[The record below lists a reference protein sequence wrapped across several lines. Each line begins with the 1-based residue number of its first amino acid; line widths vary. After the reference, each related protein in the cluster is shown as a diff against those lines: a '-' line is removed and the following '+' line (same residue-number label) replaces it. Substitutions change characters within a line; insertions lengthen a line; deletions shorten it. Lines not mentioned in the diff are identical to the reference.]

1 MSPSTPAA
9 TATVRSPV
17 RIGVLG
23 LGAIAQTA
31 HLPVLAKMRGV
42 TIAALCDNDA
52 AKARSL
58 AQRFGVR
65 DICTDVEELLEL
77 EGLDA
82 VVVATPNHL
91 HEVHVLSALRAKKHV
106 LCERPLGL
114 NARAVERVIA
124 AAEKAK
130 KVVMVAN
137 NHRFRHDAQA
147 LDAFVRS
154 GELGK
159 VRSVRAGAYR
169 RRVQQAA
176 WRLRRAEAGGGA
188 FLELGLPLLD
198 LAGWL
203 LDFPR
208 VERVSAAVERGRGAN
223 AVEESAIVFIECQGG
238 FTVTIDVHANYIGE
252 DQRWWFELIG
262 TQGSARLNPL
272 RLIKEIHGQPVDVS
286 PTGAQTK
293 DTAFI
298 QSYRSELAHF
308 VAAVRDE
315 APYEPPRDQVRV
327 YKLLEMIYK
336 AADDAKE
343 LRP

>member
-1 MSPSTPAA
+1 MPPTP
-9 TATVRSPV
+9 TSSL

-31 HLPVLAKMRGV
+31 HLPVLSKMRGV
-42 TIAALCDNDA
+42 QLAALCDNDA

-77 EGLDA
+77 KDLDA
-82 VVVATPNHL
+82 VVVTTPNHL
-91 HEVHVLSALRAKKHV
+91 HEVHVLSALRARKHV
-106 LCERPLGL
+106 MCERPLGIG
-114 NARAVERVIA
+114 ARAIERIIT
-124 AAEKAK
+124 AAEKAR

-137 NHRFRHDAQA
+137 NHRFRLDAQA
-147 LDAFVRS
+147 LDGFVRG

-159 VRSVRAGAYR
+159 IRSVRAGAYR
-169 RRVQQAA
+169 RRVQQAP

-208 VERVSAAVERGRGAN
+208 VERVSATMERGRGAN
-223 AVEESAIVFIECQGG
+223 AVEESAIVLIECQGG
-238 FTVTIDVHANYIGE
+238 FTVTIDVHANYVGE

-262 TQGSARLNPL
+262 TSGSARLNPL
-272 RLIKEIHGQPVDVS
+272 RLIKEIHGTPVDVS
-286 PTGAQTK
+286 PTGAQMR

-308 VAAVRDE
+308 VAVARGD
-315 APYEPPRDQVRV
+315 APYEPPRDQIRV
-327 YKLLEMIYK
+327 YKLLDMIYK

>member
-1 MSPSTPAA
+1 MPPTP
-9 TATVRSPV
+9 TSSL

-31 HLPVLAKMRGV
+31 HLPVLSKMRGV
-42 TIAALCDNDA
+42 QLAALCDNDA

-77 EGLDA
+77 KDLDA
-82 VVVATPNHL
+82 VVVTTPNHL
-91 HEVHVLSALRAKKHV
+91 HEVHVLSALRARKHV
-106 LCERPLGL
+106 MCERPLGIG
-114 NARAVERVIA
+114 ARAIERIIT

-137 NHRFRHDAQA
+137 NHRFRLDAQA
-147 LDAFVRS
+147 LDGFVRG

-159 VRSVRAGAYR
+159 IRSVRAGAYR
-169 RRVQQAA
+169 RRVQQAP

-208 VERVSAAVERGRGAN
+208 VERVSATMERGRGAN
-223 AVEESAIVFIECQGG
+223 AVEESAIVLIECQGG
-238 FTVTIDVHANYIGE
+238 FTVTIDVHANYVGE

-262 TQGSARLNPL
+262 TSGSARLNPL
-272 RLIKEIHGQPVDVS
+272 RLIKEIHGTPVDVS
-286 PTGAQTK
+286 PTGAQMR

-308 VAAVRDE
+308 VAVARGD
-315 APYEPPRDQVRV
+315 APYEPPRDQIRV
-327 YKLLEMIYK
+327 YKLLDMIYK
-336 AADDAKE
+336 VADDAKE

>member
-1 MSPSTPAA
+1 VPPTP
-9 TATVRSPV
+9 TSSL

-31 HLPVLAKMRGV
+31 HLPVLSKMRGV
-42 TIAALCDNDA
+42 QLAALCDNDA

-77 EGLDA
+77 KDLDA
-82 VVVATPNHL
+82 VVVTTPNHL
-91 HEVHVLSALRAKKHV
+91 HEVHVLSALRARKHV
-106 LCERPLGL
+106 MCERPLGIG
-114 NARAVERVIA
+114 ARAIERIIT
-124 AAEKAK
+124 AAEKAR

-137 NHRFRHDAQA
+137 NHRFRLDAQA
-147 LDAFVRS
+147 LDGFVRG

-159 VRSVRAGAYR
+159 IRSVRAGAYR
-169 RRVQQAA
+169 RRVQQAP

-208 VERVSAAVERGRGAN
+208 VERVSATMERGRGAN
-223 AVEESAIVFIECQGG
+223 AVEESAIVLIECQGG
-238 FTVTIDVHANYIGE
+238 FTVTIDVHANYVGE

-262 TQGSARLNPL
+262 TSGSARLNPL
-272 RLIKEIHGQPVDVS
+272 RLIKEIHGTPVDVS
-286 PTGAQTK
+286 PTGAQMR

-308 VAAVRDE
+308 VAVARGD
-315 APYEPPRDQVRV
+315 APYEPPRDQIRV
-327 YKLLEMIYK
+327 YKLLDMIYK

>member
-1 MSPSTPAA
+1 MSPTSSTPLR
-9 TATVRSPV
+9 V
-17 RIGVLG
+17 GVLG

-31 HLPVLAKMRGV
+31 HLPVLSKMRGV
-42 TIAALCDNDA
+42 QLAALCDNDA

-65 DICTDVEELLEL
+65 DICTDVEELLDL
-77 EGLDA
+77 PDLDA

-106 LCERPLGL
+106 MCERPLGL
-114 NARAVERVIA
+114 NARAVERVLA

-137 NHRFRHDAQA
+137 NHRFRLDAQA
-147 LDAFVRS
+147 LNGFMRS

-159 VRSVRAGAYR
+159 IRSVRAGAYR
-169 RRVQQAA
+169 RRIQQAP

-188 FLELGLPLLD
+188 FLELGLPMLD

-208 VERVSAAVERGRGAN
+208 IERVSASMERPRGAN

-238 FTVTIDVHANYIGE
+238 FTVTIDVHSNYIGE

-262 TQGSARLNPL
+262 ANGSARLNPL
-272 RLIKEIHGQPVDVS
+272 RLIKEIHGTPVDVS
-286 PTGAQTK
+286 PTGAQTR

-308 VAAVRDE
+308 VSVVRDE
-315 APYEPPRDQVRV
+315 TPYEPPVDQVRV
-327 YKLLEMIYK
+327 YKLLDMIYK

>member
-1 MSPSTPAA
+1 MPPTPSSPLRVA
-9 TATVRSPV
+9 
-17 RIGVLG
+17 VLG

-31 HLPVLAKMRGV
+31 HLPVLSKMRGAQL
-42 TIAALCDNDA
+42 AALCDNDG

-65 DICTDVEELLEL
+65 DFCTDVEELLEMKD
-77 EGLDA
+77 LDA
-82 VVVATPNHL
+82 VVVTTPNHL

-106 LCERPLGL
+106 MCERPLGIG
-114 NARAVERVIA
+114 ARAVERIIT

-130 KVVMVAN
+130 RVVMVAN
-137 NHRFRHDAQA
+137 NHRFRLDAQA
-147 LDAFVRS
+147 LDGFVRS

-169 RRVQQAA
+169 RRVQQAP

-208 VERVSAAVERGRGAN
+208 VERVSATMERGRGAN
-223 AVEESAIVFIECQGG
+223 SVEESAIVFIECQGG
-238 FTVTIDVHANYIGE
+238 FTVTIDVHSNYVGE

-262 TQGSARLNPL
+262 SAGSARLNPL
-272 RLIKEIHGQPVDVS
+272 RLNKEIHGTPVDVS

-293 DTAFI
+293 ETAFI

-308 VAAVRDE
+308 VAVAREEAV
-315 APYEPPRDQVRV
+315 YEPPRDQIRV
-327 YKLLEMIYK
+327 YKLLDMIYK

>member
-1 MSPSTPAA
+1 VPPTP
-9 TATVRSPV
+9 TSSL

-31 HLPVLAKMRGV
+31 HLPVLSKMRGV
-42 TIAALCDNDA
+42 QLAALCDNDA

-77 EGLDA
+77 KDLDA
-82 VVVATPNHL
+82 VVVTTPNHL
-91 HEVHVLSALRAKKHV
+91 HEVHVLSALRARKH
-106 LCERPLGL
+106 LMCERPLGIG
-114 NARAVERVIA
+114 ARAIERIIT

-137 NHRFRHDAQA
+137 NHRFRLDAQA
-147 LDAFVRS
+147 LDGFVRG

-159 VRSVRAGAYR
+159 IRSVRAGAYR
-169 RRVQQAA
+169 RRVQQAP

-208 VERVSAAVERGRGAN
+208 VERVSATMERGRGAN
-223 AVEESAIVFIECQGG
+223 AVEESAIVLIECQGG
-238 FTVTIDVHANYIGE
+238 FTVTIDVHANYVGE

-262 TQGSARLNPL
+262 TSGSARLNPL
-272 RLIKEIHGQPVDVS
+272 RLIKEIHGTPVDVS
-286 PTGAQTK
+286 PTGAQMR

-308 VAAVRDE
+308 VAVARGD
-315 APYEPPRDQVRV
+315 APYEPPRDQIRV
-327 YKLLEMIYK
+327 YKLLDMIYK

>member
-1 MSPSTPAA
+1 MATTPPHG
-9 TATVRSPV
+9 TPRGPL

-31 HLPVLAKMRGV
+31 HLPVLAKMRGAQ
-42 TIAALCDNDA
+42 IAALCDNDG

-65 DICTDVEELLEL
+65 DVCTDVEELLEIPD
-77 EGLDA
+77 LDA
-82 VVVATPNHL
+82 VIVATPNHL

-106 LCERPLGL
+106 MCERPLGL
-114 NARAVERVIA
+114 NARAVERILA
-124 AAEKAK
+124 ASEKAK
-130 KVVMVAN
+130 RIVMVAN
-137 NHRFRHDAQA
+137 NHRFRLDAQA

-169 RRVQQAA
+169 RRVQQAP
-176 WRLRRAEAGGGA
+176 WRLRRGESGGGA

-208 VERVSAAVERGRGAN
+208 VERVSASVERAKGAN
-223 AVEESAIVFIECQGG
+223 SVEDSAIAFIECQGG

-252 DQRWWFELIG
+252 DQRWWFELVG
-262 TQGSARLNPL
+262 TKGSARLHPL
-272 RLIKEIHGQPVDVS
+272 RLIKEIHGVPVDVS
-286 PTGAQTK
+286 PSGAQAR

-308 VAAVRDE
+308 VSVVREDT
-315 APYEPPRDQVRV
+315 PYEPPRDQVRV
-327 YKLLEMIYK
+327 YKLLELIYK

>member
-1 MSPSTPAA
+1 VPPTP
-9 TATVRSPV
+9 TSSL

-31 HLPVLAKMRGV
+31 HLPVLSKMRGV
-42 TIAALCDNDA
+42 QLAALCDNDA

-77 EGLDA
+77 KDIDA
-82 VVVATPNHL
+82 VVVTTPNHL
-91 HEVHVLSALRAKKHV
+91 HEVHVLSALRARKHV
-106 LCERPLGL
+106 MCERPLGIG
-114 NARAVERVIA
+114 ARAIERIIT

-137 NHRFRHDAQA
+137 NHRFRLDAQA
-147 LDAFVRS
+147 LDGFVRG

-159 VRSVRAGAYR
+159 IRSVRAGAYR
-169 RRVQQAA
+169 RRVQQAP

-208 VERVSAAVERGRGAN
+208 VERVSATMERGRGAN
-223 AVEESAIVFIECQGG
+223 AVEESAIVLIECQGG
-238 FTVTIDVHANYIGE
+238 FTVTIDVHANYVGE

-262 TQGSARLNPL
+262 TSGSARLNPL
-272 RLIKEIHGQPVDVS
+272 RLIKEIHGTPVDVS
-286 PTGAQTK
+286 PTGAQMR

-308 VAAVRDE
+308 VAVARGD
-315 APYEPPRDQVRV
+315 APYEPPRDQIRV
-327 YKLLEMIYK
+327 YKLLDMIYK

>member
-1 MSPSTPAA
+1 VPPTP
-9 TATVRSPV
+9 TSSL

-31 HLPVLAKMRGV
+31 HLPVLSKMRGV
-42 TIAALCDNDA
+42 QLAALCDNDA

-77 EGLDA
+77 KDLDA
-82 VVVATPNHL
+82 VVVTTPNHL
-91 HEVHVLSALRAKKHV
+91 HEVHVLSALRARKHV
-106 LCERPLGL
+106 MCERPLGIG
-114 NARAVERVIA
+114 ARAIERIIT

-137 NHRFRHDAQA
+137 NHRFRLDAQA
-147 LDAFVRS
+147 LDGFVRG

-159 VRSVRAGAYR
+159 IRSVRAGAYR
-169 RRVQQAA
+169 RRVQQAP

-208 VERVSAAVERGRGAN
+208 VERVSATMERGRGAN
-223 AVEESAIVFIECQGG
+223 AVEESAIVLIECQGG
-238 FTVTIDVHANYIGE
+238 FTVTIDVHANYVGE

-262 TQGSARLNPL
+262 TSGSARLNPL
-272 RLIKEIHGQPVDVS
+272 RLIKEIHGTPVDVS
-286 PTGAQTK
+286 PTGAQMR

-308 VAAVRDE
+308 VAVARGD
-315 APYEPPRDQVRV
+315 APYEPPRDQIRV
-327 YKLLEMIYK
+327 YKLLDMIYK